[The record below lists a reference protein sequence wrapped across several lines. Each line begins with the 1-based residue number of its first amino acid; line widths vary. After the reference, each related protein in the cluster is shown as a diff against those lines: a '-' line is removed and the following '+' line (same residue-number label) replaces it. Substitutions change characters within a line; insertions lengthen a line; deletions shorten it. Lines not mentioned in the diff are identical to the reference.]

1 MMVTYLLRSP
11 GTGYSIEELFGSIQ
25 REIDQQSS
33 LSTTRIQLPY
43 ISRGWWS
50 VFQNLRF
57 VRTISGTVFHVTGDV
72 HYAALA
78 LPASQ
83 TVLTIHDCSALENN
97 RKRPWRYAV
106 FWLFWYYL
114 PIRRAHVVTTVSE
127 KIRQELIQHV
137 GQVAQKT
144 VVVAN
149 GYDPIFASWPAHF
162 HKAQP
167 VLLQIGTSP
176 NKNLPRLIAAIA
188 DLVCTLVIVG
198 PLTAELTQALQQY
211 RIHYRNYVDLNRTE
225 IIQLYEAC
233 DIVTFVSTYE
243 GFGMPILEANA
254 IGRAVITSDITPMC
268 TIAAGS
274 ALLVDPTDT
283 NAIRQGILR
292 LIQDD
297 VYRETLLEAGRRNAQ
312 RYTIAASAS
321 QYAALY
327 RGIASHLP
335 SSEQVA

>member
-11 GTGYSIEELFGSIQ
+11 GTGHSIEELFGSIQ

-33 LSTTRIQLPY
+33 LQTTRIQLPY
-43 ISRGWWS
+43 VSRGWWS

-57 VRTISGTVFHVTGDV
+57 VRTISGTVFHITGDV

-83 TVLTIHDCSALENN
+83 TVLTIHDCNALEKN

-114 PIRRAHVVTTVSE
+114 PILRAHVVTTVSE
-127 KIRQELIQHV
+127 KTRQELLRHV
-137 GQVAQKT
+137 GRLAQKV

-149 GYDPIFASWPAHF
+149 GYDPVFAYRPARF

-188 DLVCTLVIVG
+188 DLACTLVIVG
-198 PLTAELTQALQQY
+198 PLTAELMRALQQY
-211 RIHYRNYVDLNRTE
+211 RIHYRNYVDLNRAE
-225 IIQLYEAC
+225 VIQLYESC

-254 IGRAVITSDITPMC
+254 IGRAVITSNITPMC

-283 NAIRQGILR
+283 NAVRQGILR

-297 VYRETLLEAGRRNAQ
+297 VYRQALLEAGLRNAQ
-312 RYTIAASAS
+312 RYMIAASAS

-327 RGIASHLP
+327 REIASHLP
-335 SSEQVA
+335 LSEQVA